1 MRLAS
6 HKGCFRPKSRRTTN
20 EGCCLQARCLESARS
35 KFQTVDVTR
44 YCVVGNRS
52 ANCSQLPS
60 TNQSINR
67 IKEKDDHYMAS
78 AAVKR
83 VKKKLPE
90 RLAEVRGD
98 RSQRQFA
105 RDLGVFQ
112 QNVNR
117 YENGTTPH
125 TDFLITLSTKEN
137 VSLDWLLLGKGRMRR
152 SR

>member
-1 MRLAS
+1 
-6 HKGCFRPKSRRTTN
+6 
-20 EGCCLQARCLESARS
+20 
-35 KFQTVDVTR
+35 
-44 YCVVGNRS
+44 
-52 ANCSQLPS
+52 
-60 TNQSINR
+60 
-67 IKEKDDHYMAS
+67 MAS

-83 VKKKLPE
+83 IKKKLPD
-90 RLAEVRGD
+90 RLAEIRGE

-125 TDFLITLSTKEN
+125 TDFLITVALKEK
-137 VSLDWLLLGKGRMRR
+137 VSLDWLLLGKGRMRL